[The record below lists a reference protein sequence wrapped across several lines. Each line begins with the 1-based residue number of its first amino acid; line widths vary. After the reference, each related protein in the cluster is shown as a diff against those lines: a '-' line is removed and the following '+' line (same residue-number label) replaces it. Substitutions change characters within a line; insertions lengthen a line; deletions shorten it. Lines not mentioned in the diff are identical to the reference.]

1 MKRRPDLFRRDGR
14 AISTLA
20 NEIARQVGH
29 YERNGAGDE
38 LRFLMIE
45 VYAQQLLKRAIRARR
60 RCEAKP

>member
-29 YERNGAGDE
+29 YERNGDE

-45 VYAQQLLKRAIRARR
+45 VYAQRLLKRAIRARR
-60 RCEAKP
+60 RYEAKL